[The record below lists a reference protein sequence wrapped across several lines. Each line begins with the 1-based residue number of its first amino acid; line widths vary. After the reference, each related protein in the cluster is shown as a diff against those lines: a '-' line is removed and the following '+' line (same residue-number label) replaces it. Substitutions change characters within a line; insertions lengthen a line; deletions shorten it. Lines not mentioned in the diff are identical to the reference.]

1 MQFASASCFQEEIDM
16 MYLAL
21 VAFGFLV
28 GWMVRD
34 TNRVHAEQDQYNA
47 FYHAEYTCPVVSD

>member
-1 MQFASASCFQEEIDM
+1 ML
-16 MYLAL
+16 YLAL

-34 TNRVHAEQDQYNA
+34 LNRTNAEQDQYNA
-47 FYHAEYTCPVVSD
+47 FYHAEYSHPVVTD